1 MPTIPTV
8 PLSAVPQ
15 APALAPRGDA
25 GAYNATNRAVTQA
38 GAALVDVGQALGRF
52 AIQKQEQ
59 VNRGLLASEETI
71 RMETAASV
79 EAYATANPDKPE
91 TWEEFRKSAWKG
103 YEQGRAKRVKEQ
115 KWGPAVVEQD
125 NLLTKSYQAETGV
138 RFRTMQ
144 DKAMIRQANG
154 RLAAN
159 AREHLASG
167 NVKAAVA
174 SINGMTLFDDQRA
187 EMLAEITNGAEY
199 EKANRTL
206 SDVEQTPV
214 ASQVEELAAMENY
227 YVQQSPKGGFV
238 NGHVEDET
246 GKRVGGL
253 SINARNDIIQRIR
266 AQKEQAGRA
275 QVRALAPVLDAY
287 EMGGPEMGDAAAQAA
302 IERGEMTREFAD
314 KMKPAM
320 FGAVAKRQEGMA
332 KEAEAA
338 AKAQQAKDR
347 AQFDEFE
354 RLKARTDELTPREIT
369 QREKNGDIAPG
380 QAKELRARMAGLAI
394 VELDMARPIR
404 DARGNEVKKGADP
417 RVIVDAYVAKYA
429 TAGKDA
435 TVEEREAALNSIAQA
450 PIATETKAALMRKLI
465 QGFDT
470 DFRADY
476 QAEPSKEAKTQVGT
490 GLLITTSYVTRSG
503 RKITRAEAET
513 RSKIYGTLFQAG
525 ELGQG
530 WTAETLMGIERELA
544 EFYGKEKVTPEAA
557 LEMEARMTKR
567 IADEGSLRILD
578 GVIYNR

>member
-38 GAALVDVGQALGRF
+38 GAALADVGQALGRF
-52 AIQKQEQ
+52 AMQKQEQ

-79 EAYATANPDKPE
+79 EGYATANPDKPE

-125 NLLTKSYQAETGV
+125 NLLAKSYQAETGV

-174 SINGMTLFDDQRA
+174 SINGMTLFEDQRT

-214 ASQVEELAAMENY
+214 ASQVEELAAMENFY
-227 YVQQSPKGGFV
+227 TQQNAKGEFL
-238 NGHVEDET
+238 NGWVEDET

-253 SINARNDIIQRIR
+253 GINARNDIIQRIR
-266 AQKEQAGRA
+266 SQKEQAGRG

-287 EMGGPEMGDAAAQAA
+287 ELGGVEAGDAAAQGA

-314 KMKPAM
+314 KMKLAM
-320 FGAVAKRQEGMA
+320 FGAVAKREEGMA
-332 KEAEAA
+332 KEAAA
-338 AKAQQAKDR
+338 EAKAQQARDR

-354 RLKARTDELTPREIT
+354 RLKARADELTPREIAE
-369 QREKNGDIAPG
+369 REKNGDIAPG

-404 DARGNEVKKGADP
+404 DAKGKEVKKGADP

-476 QAEPSKEAKTQVGT
+476 MAAPTKEARTYVGP
-490 GLLITTSYVTRSG
+490 GLTTTTSYVTRSG
-503 RKITRAEAET
+503 RKITPAEAQV
-513 RSKIYGTLFQAG
+513 RSKVYGTLLQSG

-530 WTAETLMGIERELA
+530 WTADALMGIERELA
-544 EFYGKEKVTPEAA
+544 ELYDGDKVTPLDA
-557 LEMEARMTKR
+557 LEMEARMIKR
-567 IADEGSLRILD
+567 IADQGSLRILD

>member
-25 GAYNATNRAVTQA
+25 GAYNATNRAITQA
-38 GAALVDVGQALGRF
+38 GGALVDVGQAIGRF

-59 VNRGLLASEETI
+59 VNKGLLASEETI

-79 EAYATANPDKPE
+79 EAYATNNPDKPE
-91 TWEEFRKSAWKG
+91 TWEAFRQSAWKG
-103 YEQGRAKRVKEQ
+103 YEQGRSKRMKDQ

-125 NLLTKSYQAETGV
+125 NTLTKSYQAETGI

-159 AREHLASG
+159 AKEHLASG

-174 SINGMTLFDDQRA
+174 SINGMTLFDDQRR
-187 EMLAEITNGAEY
+187 EMLAEVTNGAEY
-199 EKANRTL
+199 EKANRSL

-214 ASQVEELAAMENY
+214 ASQVEELAAMENFY
-227 YVQQSPKGGFV
+227 TQQNAKGEFL
-238 NGHVEDET
+238 NGWVEDEA
-246 GKRVGGL
+246 GNRVGGL
-253 SINARNDIIQRIR
+253 GINGRNDIIQRIR

-275 QVRALAPVLDAY
+275 QVRSLAPVLDAY

-302 IERGEMTREFAD
+302 IERGDMTREFAE

-320 FGAVAKRQEGMA
+320 AGAVAKRAEGLA
-332 KEAEAA
+332 KAEDAEAKA
-338 AKAQQAKDR
+338 AQARDR

-354 RLKARTDELTPREIT
+354 RMKARVDELTPREIA
-369 QREKNGDIAPG
+369 QREKNGDIASG
-380 QAKELRARMAGLAI
+380 QAKELRARMSGMAI
-394 VELDMARPIR
+394 AELDMARPIR
-404 DARGNEVKKGADP
+404 DARGKEVKQGADP
-417 RVIVDAYVAKYA
+417 RVIVDAFVAKYA

-470 DFRADY
+470 DFRKDY
-476 QAEPSKEAKTQVGT
+476 MAAPTKEARSYVGP
-490 GLLITTSYVTRSG
+490 GLTTTTTYVTRSG
-503 RKITRAEAET
+503 RKITAAEAQT
-513 RSKIYGTLFQAG
+513 RSRIYGTLLQSG

-530 WTAETLMGIERELA
+530 WTAEALMGAERELA
-544 EFYGKEKVTPEAA
+544 EFYEGKQVKAAEALA
-557 LEMEARMTKR
+557 MEERLTRK
-567 IADEGSLRILD
+567 IADQGSLRILD